1 MKRHWIVKLHK
12 FLILLTV
19 IMVSLMTAVVWFF
32 PSNDDFRTGNPFW
45 NGTKDIESG
54 YAFTPLESLSGL
66 PASPHDAVLVII
78 PYLRFSAADLDAVS
92 GFITGGGT
100 VIVADDYGYGNQ
112 ITEFLGLRSR
122 FSGQP
127 LLDPIVNYK
136 NQWFP
141 KILHIRS
148 SSLTTGI
155 DELVLNH
162 ATALSG
168 IEAGDILAR
177 SSIFS
182 FVDTDGDRTQSAGET
197 TGLLPVISRHRL
209 GNGIIILISDPSL
222 LINSMTPIGGN
233 DRLAQNI
240 AAAGSTILLDQSH
253 LPSSNLSEA
262 KDILT
267 QLHNFFTTLP
277 GTLGLVLAV
286 ITVTLMPIWH
296 RRR

>member
-1 MKRHWIVKLHK
+1 MKLHK
-12 FLILLTV
+12 FLIVLT
-19 IMVSLMTAVVWFF
+19 IILVSLMTAVVWFF
-32 PSNDDFRTGNPFW
+32 PSNDDFRTSNPFW
-45 NGTKDIESG
+45 NGSKDIKSG
-54 YAFTPLESLSGL
+54 HAFTPLESLSDL
-66 PASPHDAVLVII
+66 PVSARDTVLVII
-78 PYLRFSAADLDAVS
+78 PYLQFSAADLTTVS
-92 GFITGGGT
+92 NFITGGGT

-112 ITEFLGLRSR
+112 ITEFLGLRAR

-136 NQWFP
+136 NQRFP
-141 KILHIRS
+141 KILHLRS

-162 ATALSG
+162 ATALSE
-168 IEAGDILAR
+168 IEAGDILAQ

-182 FVDTDGDRTQSAGET
+182 FLDTDDDRTQPADEPA
-197 TGLLPVISRHRL
+197 GLLPVISRHRL
-209 GNGIIILISDPSL
+209 GKGKIILISDPSL
-222 LINSMTPIGGN
+222 LINSMAPIGDN

-253 LPSSNLSEA
+253 LPPSNLSEA
-262 KDILT
+262 KDRLT
-267 QLHNFFTTLP
+267 QLHNFFTTAP